1 MWLLSGEHVAG
12 CGDELSLVLCTS
24 VANDNLGGVFVGHHD
39 GWTRKSAAMSIS
51 IISHQRLP
59 NHTSMQSRSN
69 FECIRG
75 HRSGFTGAVL
85 VWVVSFGDLR
95 EGKGDSFT
103 VLHQDRPSSGDSS
116 VLEGGI

>member
-39 GWTRKSAAMSIS
+39 GWTRKSATMSIS

-59 NHTSMQSRSN
+59 NHTSLQSRSY
-69 FECIRG
+69 FECIPEANDHKNG
-75 HRSGFTGAVL
+75 LLQSKLEFLIDNKLLT
-85 VWVVSFGDLR
+85 
-95 EGKGDSFT
+95 
-103 VLHQDRPSSGDSS
+103 RPSKWFHWSDSC
-116 VLEGGI
+116 LGRQLW